1 MNRPDMRPRPTP
13 RSNSGAGGGMK
24 LFKGILIGLV
34 LGVALSAGT
43 AIYVTHMPNPFV
55 KKVDSVD
62 TSSDKPINEMPDVS
76 KHGIMNPTTVEGSN
90 GSVGAVITPSMP
102 QPVVNTPQPISPPMA
117 NSADTVNNPV
127 VVPGGVSDTQATA
140 DNQHKAAPPAPSESS
155 TQSSESPTKTSLFV
169 QTGAFKQAREAED
182 QRANLALIGVDA
194 SVSAPNGGQE
204 KLYRVRIGPLSNMDE
219 VHTLISTLKS
229 NGFSHT
235 AVVKEKHN

>member
-1 MNRPDMRPRPTP
+1 MRSRTPP
-13 RSNSGAGGGMK
+13 RSHTPESGGMK
-24 LFKGILIGLV
+24 LFKGVLIGLV

-43 AIYVTHMPNPFV
+43 AVYVTHMPNPFV

-62 TSSDKPINEMPDVS
+62 SSSDKPINEMPDVS

-90 GSVGAVITPSMP
+90 GTVGALITPSMP
-102 QPVVNTPQPISPPMA
+102 QPVVNTPQPVSPPAVTNNDAA
-117 NSADTVNNPV
+117 NNQVM
-127 VVPGGVSDTQATA
+127 VPGGVTTPQATV
-140 DNQHKAAPPAPSESS
+140 DNNQNAPQTATENSAKSSQPAS
-155 TQSSESPTKTSLFV
+155 KISLFV

-194 SVSAPNGGQE
+194 NVIAPNGGQE

-219 VHTLISTLKS
+219 AHTLISTLKS

-235 AVVKEKHN
+235 AVVKEKHD

>member
-1 MNRPDMRPRPTP
+1 MNRPDMRSRTPP
-13 RSNSGAGGGMK
+13 RSHTPESGGMK
-24 LFKGILIGLV
+24 LFKGVLIGLV

-43 AIYVTHMPNPFV
+43 AVYVTHMPNPFV

-62 TSSDKPINEMPDVS
+62 SSSDKPINEMPDVS

-90 GSVGAVITPSMP
+90 GTVGALITPSMP
-102 QPVVNTPQPISPPMA
+102 QPVVNTPQPVSPPAVTTNSDAA
-117 NSADTVNNPV
+117 NNQV
-127 VVPGGVSDTQATA
+127 VVPGGVTTPQATV
-140 DNQHKAAPPAPSESS
+140 DNNQNAPQTATENSAKSSQPAS
-155 TQSSESPTKTSLFV
+155 KISLFV

-194 SVSAPNGGQE
+194 NVIAPNGGQE

-219 VHTLISTLKS
+219 AHTLISTLKS

-235 AVVKEKHN
+235 AVVKEKHD